1 MGPPAEVRYRHID
14 EINNWFVQRVEVL
27 PPSLVKIKAEGGEP
41 IGLVATV
48 PEPNGTA
55 ILKFSALRGFK
66 SMTVEHL
73 RRLALYLEIACAK
86 QPSTEIEWVTM
97 LVKHCVPLI
106 SDADLALALD
116 SRRMRAKPRF
126 DTEMTMA
133 NIHATADVLG
143 DEVREAQQDAE
154 TFAKQVEAVKKTH
167 FAAAGAKAKA
177 VGKKKKVLAPKD
189 AAALERAR
197 QFIPVRAGCA
207 LSQETHWHSRWK
219 ITYPTAFPPY
229 SKGSPYKADDA
240 ASVRAALIDVLS
252 WAWAHHESQVGEQC
266 PYDLV

>member
-1 MGPPAEVRYRHID
+1 MGPPAKVGYRHID

-48 PEPNGTA
+48 PEPSGTA

-133 NIHATADVLG
+133 NIHVGPILCRLHISAKPRPGICLWLIRLHACWMSRMLMSL
-143 DEVREAQQDAE
+143 VR
-154 TFAKQVEAVKKTH
+154 H
-167 FAAAGAKAKA
+167 
-177 VGKKKKVLAPKD
+177 
-189 AAALERAR
+189 
-197 QFIPVRAGCA
+197 
-207 LSQETHWHSRWK
+207 
-219 ITYPTAFPPY
+219 
-229 SKGSPYKADDA
+229 
-240 ASVRAALIDVLS
+240 
-252 WAWAHHESQVGEQC
+252 
-266 PYDLV
+266 